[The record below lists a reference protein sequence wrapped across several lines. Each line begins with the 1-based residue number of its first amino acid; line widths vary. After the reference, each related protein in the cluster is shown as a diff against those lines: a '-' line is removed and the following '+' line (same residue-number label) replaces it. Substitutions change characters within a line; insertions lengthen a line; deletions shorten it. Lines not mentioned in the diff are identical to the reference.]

1 MLRLLLLALLSTNCL
16 PAFTSKAEV
25 RVSLKAR
32 DERHLVGLCVRTA
45 RDGYVVLEAR
55 LMRSSGTLK
64 TDGAALEDVIGRPVP
79 MPNQRMWFEWM
90 PMQLDY
96 GPASEKKPDEPM
108 PDCSALEREAK
119 VKAGVR

>member
-1 MLRLLLLALLSTNCL
+1 MRRLLLLALLSAICL

-25 RVSLKAR
+25 RASLKAR
-32 DERHLVGLCVRTA
+32 DKRHIVGLCVRTA

-55 LMRSSGTLK
+55 LMRSSGDPK

-79 MPNQRMWFEWM
+79 VPNQRRWFEWM

-96 GPASEKKPDEPM
+96 DPANGKKPDQPM
-108 PDCSALEREAK
+108 PDCSALELEAK
-119 VKAGVR
+119 AKAGLR